1 MLDINYTDK
10 VKEFDPSVYSF
21 IDEMIDMFRNN
32 SCEYDYCVI
41 PKTAKSFRLV
51 VVDPHIP
58 EDRQNVVATE
68 EFKATDIKGTNG
80 TFKVARMISY
90 LDLISM

>member
-1 MLDINYTDK
+1 MLDISYTDK
-10 VKEFDPSVYSF
+10 VKEFDPMVYSF
-21 IDEMIDMFRNN
+21 IDDMIDMFRNN
-32 SCEYDYCVI
+32 GCDYDYCVI

-58 EDRQNVVATE
+58 EDRQNVIATE

>member
-32 SCEYDYCVI
+32 GCEYDYCII
-41 PKTAKSFRLV
+41 PKTAKSFRLA

-58 EDRQNVVATE
+58 KDKQNVVATE

>member
-21 IDEMIDMFRNN
+21 INDMIDMFHNN
-32 SCEYDYCVI
+32 GCEYDYTVI
-41 PKTAKSFRLV
+41 PKTAKSFRLI

-80 TFKVARMISY
+80 IFKVARMISY

>member
-21 IDEMIDMFRNN
+21 IDDMIDMFRNN
-32 SCEYDYCVI
+32 GCEYDYCVI
-41 PKTAKSFRLV
+41 PKTAKSFRLI

-58 EDRQNVVATE
+58 EDKMNVIATE

-80 TFKVARMISY
+80 IFKVARMISY

>member
-10 VKEFDPSVYSF
+10 VKEFDPMVYSF
-21 IDEMIDMFRNN
+21 IDDMIDMFRNN
-32 SCEYDYCVI
+32 GCEYDYCVI
-41 PKTAKSFRLV
+41 PKTAKSFRLL

-58 EDRQNVVATE
+58 EDIQNVVATE

>member
-1 MLDINYTDK
+1 MLGINYTDK

-32 SCEYDYCVI
+32 GCEYDYCVI

>member
-10 VKEFDPSVYSF
+10 VKEFDPMVYSF
-21 IDEMIDMFRNN
+21 IDEMIDIFRNN
-32 SCEYDYCVI
+32 GCDYDYCI
-41 PKTAKSFRLV
+41 TPKTAKSFRLV

-58 EDRQNVVATE
+58 EDKQNIVATE

>member
-21 IDEMIDMFRNN
+21 IDDMIDMFRNN
-32 SCEYDYCVI
+32 GCDYDYCVI

-51 VVDPHIP
+51 IVDPHIP
-58 EDRQNVVATE
+58 ENKQSIIATE

-80 TFKVARMISY
+80 TFKVARIISY